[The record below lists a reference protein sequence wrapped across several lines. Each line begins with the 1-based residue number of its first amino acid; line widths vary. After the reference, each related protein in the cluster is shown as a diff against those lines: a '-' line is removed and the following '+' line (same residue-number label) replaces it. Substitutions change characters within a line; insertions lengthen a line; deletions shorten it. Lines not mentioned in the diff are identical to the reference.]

1 MDAICGQNSILGFAT
16 LTLDDNI
23 LKYYNMKV
31 QVDQNALIIYQ
42 WGQDSFLP
50 NPTISIVPYAD
61 PIYSLK
67 DLNSDVLVA
76 PEFAYY
82 TKYIENVDITP
93 LESTECEVILN
104 TQLEDYRT
112 LLNPQNMEYFFVQ
125 YHLNNYGDL
134 MKRFGFSTHQ
144 QVDSMYNYLQYLVK
158 NQLNFEMEGEGYN
171 YQKNVLG
178 QLMQRYVNQSYGII
192 EEVLP
197 LEVTARNLAY
207 YNKQNSLDCAGYVSQ
222 AVIDTDTVTSIC
234 TD

>member
-1 MDAICGQNSILGFAT
+1 MFYWVNANQNGADSDDYKNIVTYFAGIGITLDAAAMDAICGQNSILGFAT

-104 TQLEDYRT
+104 T
-112 LLNPQNMEYFFVQ
+112 
-125 YHLNNYGDL
+125 
-134 MKRFGFSTHQ
+134 
-144 QVDSMYNYLQYLVK
+144 
-158 NQLNFEMEGEGYN
+158 
-171 YQKNVLG
+171 
-178 QLMQRYVNQSYGII
+178 
-192 EEVLP
+192 
-197 LEVTARNLAY
+197 
-207 YNKQNSLDCAGYVSQ
+207 
-222 AVIDTDTVTSIC
+222 
-234 TD
+234 